1 MVALARP
8 QSHVLYARSAN
19 GLPLDSQDSQVPRDP
34 GSIILRKLTPA
45 IRRGS
50 SRRSPSH
57 EAHAPLTCTHT
68 ERGISLRSLPLALL
82 SLLAVSGT
90 TLAQATALPV
100 GIFSLSGQTTTT
112 GIHTSPDQ
120 GTLSGALTFNANSTL
135 TSANLTFNDLTAGRT
150 FTFTNVGPTS
160 VSAGNFV
167 SATIANAVNPAEYY
181 AFSVRVPSLAS
192 GSFTLTCGVDCD
204 TDAESASAAVFSTK
218 KSPEPSR
225 RWHPPFRSPHP

>member
-1 MVALARP
+1 M
-8 QSHVLYARSAN
+8 
-19 GLPLDSQDSQVPRDP
+19 
-34 GSIILRKLTPA
+34 
-45 IRRGS
+45 
-50 SRRSPSH
+50 
-57 EAHAPLTCTHT
+57 
-68 ERGISLRSLPLALL
+68 RSLPLALL

-90 TLAQATALPV
+90 TLAHATALPV

-150 FTFTNVGPTS
+150 VTFTNVGPTS

-167 SATIANAVNPAEYY
+167 SATIANAVNPAEYF

-204 TDAESASAAVFSTK
+204 TDAEISRGGSLLNEEVTGTISPLASAV
-218 KSPEPSR
+218 PEPTSLVLLSTGLLGALGAAR
-225 RWHPPFRSPHP
+225 RRFLKA